1 MSKFLS
7 RAALILHNAQKVIQQ
22 RRTENEEDFDPSSS
36 DMAIARSGQPQNS
49 KLRRSTRHRTVS
61 RRLLMDQVI

>member
-1 MSKFLS
+1 MVIYCVLCALTDNEQISS

-36 DMAIARSGQPQNS
+36 DMAIAR
-49 KLRRSTRHRTVS
+49 
-61 RRLLMDQVI
+61 